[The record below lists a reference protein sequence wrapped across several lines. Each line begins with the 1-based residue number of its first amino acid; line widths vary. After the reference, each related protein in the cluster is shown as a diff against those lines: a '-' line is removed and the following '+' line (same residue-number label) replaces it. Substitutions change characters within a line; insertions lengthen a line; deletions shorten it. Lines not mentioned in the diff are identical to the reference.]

1 MLAKER
7 IEILD
12 VANDDNKQRITE
24 LETQISEL
32 EVQLK
37 LCRDRAR
44 EYEIERRALVTLSNV
59 YKDMFPDCDLVIDI
73 VPKAQKSRKV
83 KPSDKKV
90 ADAIAQGKSKEEV
103 AEIIAAV
110 FK

>member
-1 MLAKER
+1 MLAKGR
-7 IEILD
+7 IVIID
-12 VANDDNKQRITE
+12 AMDDDNKQKINE
-24 LETQISEL
+24 LETKIAEL
-32 EVQLK
+32 EAELK
-37 LCRDRAR
+37 ICRDRAR
-44 EYEIERRALVTLSNV
+44 EYEIERRTLVTLNNI

-83 KPSDKKV
+83 KPSDKKA
-90 ADAIAQGKSKEEV
+90 ADAVAQGKSKEEV